1 MSLRRRLVATMLVLV
16 AVVLVVVDVI
26 TLTSLRSY
34 LNGKID
40 DQLTVASVQIS
51 DELARADVRGTHV
64 TTGDIQSRVS
74 SDVFVEVLDPTG
86 KVLVSKPSGFRT
98 EVDPA
103 PRLPVPLPV
112 RPAPDIDRATK
123 PYQPYRPDSTSVD
136 VPSRVR
142 SGPEYRLQA
151 TSLPGGTLIVATP
164 LSSVDATI
172 TSQRNIELAA
182 SVAVLIA
189 LAIVISLLMRRGL
202 RPLEDMTIEA
212 DAIAAGDLTR
222 RLQPAEGASEVGRLG
237 RALNGML
244 TQIETAFAQRA
255 RSEERLR
262 SFLADASHELRTPL
276 TSIRGYAE
284 LLRKD
289 ALASDEARER
299 ALSRIEQE
307 AARMGALV
315 GDLAVLARE
324 GGGLEPDRQRVDLA
338 AVATRAVADARTV
351 DSTRPIVLSVA
362 GEVPVFADAARLEQ
376 LVHNLLRNAL
386 AHTPPGTPVDV
397 RVEVRGTRALLVV
410 SDRGPGMTEEQA
422 SRIFDRFYRG
432 DAERRD
438 GGSGLGLFI
447 VATIARSFGGEA
459 RVRTAPGAG
468 ADFEVELP
476 LDGGSGEWRR
486 FGTDGPVGDDTE
498 GGDAADPDG
507 GVPDPEHRAQA
518 GEDVLALRGRPEGSP
533 T

>member
-1 MSLRRRLVATMLVLV
+1 
-16 AVVLVVVDVI
+16 
-26 TLTSLRSY
+26 
-34 LNGKID
+34 
-40 DQLTVASVQIS
+40 
-51 DELARADVRGTHV
+51 
-64 TTGDIQSRVS
+64 
-74 SDVFVEVLDPTG
+74 
-86 KVLVSKPSGFRT
+86 
-98 EVDPA
+98 
-103 PRLPVPLPV
+103 
-112 RPAPDIDRATK
+112 
-123 PYQPYRPDSTSVD
+123 
-136 VPSRVR
+136 
-142 SGPEYRLQA
+142 
-151 TSLPGGTLIVATP
+151 
-164 LSSVDATI
+164 
-172 TSQRNIELAA
+172 
-182 SVAVLIA
+182 
-189 LAIVISLLMRRGL
+189 
-202 RPLEDMTIEA
+202 
-212 DAIAAGDLTR
+212 
-222 RLQPAEGASEVGRLG
+222 
-237 RALNGML
+237 
-244 TQIETAFAQRA
+244 
-255 RSEERLR
+255 
-262 SFLADASHELRTPL
+262 
-276 TSIRGYAE
+276 
-284 LLRKD
+284 
-289 ALASDEARER
+289 
-299 ALSRIEQE
+299 
-307 AARMGALV
+307 MGALV